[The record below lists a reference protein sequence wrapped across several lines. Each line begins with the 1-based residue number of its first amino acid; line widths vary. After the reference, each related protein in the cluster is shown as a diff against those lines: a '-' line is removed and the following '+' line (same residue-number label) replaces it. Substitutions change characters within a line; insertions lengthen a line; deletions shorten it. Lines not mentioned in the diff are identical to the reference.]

1 MKSILFLIVIAFV
14 FSGCSKKTDK
24 DYMDAA
30 QQALVNKKV
39 GEAVKSYDK
48 LITEYPE
55 SKLAPEAMVKL
66 ANMYQ
71 NMMVDSL
78 SRKESY
84 KKAENIFRDLYEKY
98 PDSKQAPTA
107 LFMSGFIEAN
117 NLHQF
122 DKATQTYRIFLEK
135 YPDHEL
141 AESAKQ
147 ELNTMGKAP
156 DEILKQKKTKKM

>member
-1 MKSILFLIVIAFV
+1 ME
-14 FSGCSKKTDK
+14 
-24 DYMDAA
+24 AA
-30 QQALVNKKV
+30 QQGLINKKV
-39 GEAVKSYDK
+39 GEAVKSYNE

-55 SKLAPEAMVKL
+55 SELAPEAMVKL
-66 ANMYQ
+66 ANLYQ

-78 SRKESY
+78 SYIESY
-84 KKAENIFRDLYEKY
+84 KKAESIFKKLYENY
-98 PDSKQAPTA
+98 PESKQAPTA

-122 DKATQTYRIFLEK
+122 DEATKTYRIFLEK

-147 ELNTMGKAP
+147 ELNTMGQAP
-156 DEILKQKKTKKM
+156 DEILKQKKPKKM

>member
-1 MKSILFLIVIAFV
+1 
-14 FSGCSKKTDK
+14 
-24 DYMDAA
+24 MDAA

-39 GEAVKSYDK
+39 GEAVKSYNE

-66 ANMYQ
+66 ANLYQ
-71 NMMVDSL
+71 NMMVDSVTHV
-78 SRKESY
+78 ESY
-84 KKAENIFRDLYEKY
+84 RKAESIFKNLFEKY

-107 LFMSGFIEAN
+107 LFMAGFIEAN

-122 DKATQTYRIFLEK
+122 DKATHTYRVFLEK

-147 ELNTMGKAP
+147 ELSTMGKAP
-156 DEILKQKKTKKM
+156 EEILKEKKPKKM